1 VIHVH
6 ARVLVAAAEATTAGL
21 SQLLEG
27 DGFSVVARAA
37 GADSAVERAHA
48 ERPDVCVIDIALA
61 GGGVRAVREICAS
74 VPGVAVVMLAAKAS
88 ADEMIDALRAGACG
102 LLTLDGDPDRL
113 PATLRGVLAGE
124 AAIPRR
130 LTARLVEEVRTQ
142 GRRRRIALAPGLR
155 PELTS
160 REWEVIELV
169 RRGLS
174 TDEAATRLYVS
185 PVTVRRHI
193 SSVVRKL
200 GVRDRDAAM
209 QLIEE
214 A

>member
-1 VIHVH
+1 M

-21 SQLLEG
+21 GQLLER

-37 GADSAVERAHA
+37 GADAAVERALA
-48 ERPDVCVIDIALA
+48 ERPDVCVIDTGLT
-61 GGGVRAVREICAS
+61 GGGVRALREISAS
-74 VPGVAVVMLAAKAS
+74 VPGVAIVMLAAEAS

-102 LLTLDGDPDRL
+102 FLTLDGDPDRL
-113 PATLRGVLAGE
+113 PDTLRGVLAGE

-130 LTARLVEEVRTQ
+130 LTARLVDEVRTQ

-200 GVRDRDAAM
+200 GARDRDAALE
-209 QLIEE
+209 LIDK